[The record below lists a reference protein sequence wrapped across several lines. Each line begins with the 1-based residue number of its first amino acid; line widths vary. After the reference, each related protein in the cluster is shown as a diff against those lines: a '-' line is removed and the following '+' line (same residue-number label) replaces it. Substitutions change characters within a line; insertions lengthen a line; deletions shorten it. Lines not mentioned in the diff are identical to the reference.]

1 MNNKYAF
8 IFSLQVL
15 RNHELV
21 GQIHLD
27 ELGARVGR
35 MPEEQEQPTSDIDC
49 GTDCNGVSH
58 QTQNEDLAENETKEK
73 SYLNQNSADFKKQ
86 EEDHQER
93 AETAFFSGTGRGH
106 RRENTPELTAGDG
119 RNLTSQNEEQVQAKL
134 GDADGNSVIMPKLK
148 EPLKHRRVSI
158 ESIEDDILRRVL
170 LLEKGGS
177 TVKMRRKSELDIPF
191 EAELALEPVV
201 TDSSQKECLLFDN
214 QANSQNIHNGTD
226 KVSASAKTNPTQP
239 VPIRTLGRFTFERH
253 LLTLGPNNGQHKLSI
268 KGVSF
273 ANREEKQ
280 MKNPIKIEKV
290 EDPCAENQYLKEEM
304 HLVSICKEEDRGV
317 DCERKEDKRDE
328 TMHQSDKNLRHE
340 KGGWTEDAQSPCVS
354 KGRSKHD
361 ESKSVRFNLFH
372 RITV

>member
-1 MNNKYAF
+1 M
-8 IFSLQVL
+8 

-27 ELGARVGR
+27 ELGATVGR

-49 GTDCNGVSH
+49 GTDCNSVSH
-58 QTQNEDLAENETKEK
+58 QTQTEYLAENETKEK
-73 SYLNQNSADFKKQ
+73 ACLNQNSVDFKKQ
-86 EEDHQER
+86 EQDRQEG
-93 AETAFFSGTGRGH
+93 AETTFFSGTGRAH
-106 RRENTPELTAGDG
+106 RREYTPELTAGDG
-119 RNLTSQNEEQVQAKL
+119 RNVTGQNEEQVHPKL
-134 GDADGNSVIMPKLK
+134 RDADGNSVIMPKLK

-158 ESIEDDILRRVL
+158 ESIEDDILRHVL

-177 TVKMRRKSELDIPF
+177 TIKMCSKSELDTPV
-191 EAELALEPVV
+191 EAQLAVEPKV
-201 TDSSQKECLLFDN
+201 TDSSQKECLLFEN
-214 QANSQNIHNGTD
+214 QANSQNIHNGPD
-226 KVSASAKTNPTQP
+226 EVSASAKTNPTQP
-239 VPIRTLGRFTFERH
+239 VKIRTPGRFTFERH
-253 LLTLGPNNGQHKLSI
+253 LLTLGPNNRQHKLSI

-290 EDPCAENQYLKEEM
+290 EDPYAENQYLKEEM

-317 DCERKEDKRDE
+317 DCEQKEDKHDK
-328 TMHQSDKNLRHE
+328 TTHQGDKNPRHQR
-340 KGGWTEDAQSPCVS
+340 GGRTEDTQSPCVS

-361 ESKSVRFNLFH
+361 ESKSVRLNLFH

>member
-49 GTDCNGVSH
+49 GTDCNSVSH
-58 QTQNEDLAENETKEK
+58 QSQTEDLAENETKEK
-73 SYLNQNSADFKKQ
+73 ACLNQNSADFKKQ
-86 EEDHQER
+86 EQDHQER
-93 AETAFFSGTGRGH
+93 VETTFFSGTGRGH

-119 RNLTSQNEEQVQAKL
+119 ENVTSQNEEQVQPKL
-134 GDADGNSVIMPKLK
+134 RDADGNSVIMPNLK
-148 EPLKHRRVSI
+148 EQKHRRDSI
-158 ESIEDDILRRVL
+158 ESIKDDILRHVL
-170 LLEKGGS
+170 LLEKGGG
-177 TVKMRRKSELDIPF
+177 TIKMHRKSEVDAPV
-191 EAELALEPVV
+191 EAELAVKPVV

-214 QANSQNIHNGTD
+214 QANSQNIHNGAD

-239 VPIRTLGRFTFERH
+239 VKIRTPGRFTFERH
-253 LLTLGPNNGQHKLSI
+253 LLTLGPNNGPHKLSI

-280 MKNPIKIEKV
+280 MKNLIKIEKV
-290 EDPCAENQYLKEEM
+290 EDPYAENQYLKEEM
-304 HLVSICKEEDRGV
+304 HLVSICKEEDQGL
-317 DCERKEDKRDE
+317 DFKQKEDKHDE
-328 TMHQSDKNLRHE
+328 TTHQGDKNPRHE

-361 ESKSVRFNLFH
+361 ESKSVRLSLFH
-372 RITV
+372 RITG